1 LSSPSFRKLHL
12 PAAKM
17 KTAMLWLKKPET
29 GYLVLGEI
37 LRSDL
42 DGRVITVAG
51 LLELILER
59 ERARMAE
66 FGLEVTE
73 LDLWYS

>member
-1 LSSPSFRKLHL
+1 
-12 PAAKM
+12 M
-17 KTAMLWLKKPET
+17 
-29 GYLVLGEI
+29 LGEI